1 MKAITAVG
9 ATPQR
14 MEILYSILREAGPEG
29 EERTHLAALLG
40 PSSLAQNPEDP
51 GEDNALTD
59 CLGLGQDMG
68 LIKAVGDR
76 VALVEPSGPTS
87 FLQIAGQQMVDRVTS
102 AATADGYVAGAIAW
116 MLRQDPREP
125 LPWTGSGA
133 VSRLQAQL
141 GAPLPYGMTND
152 SRMQNAVYWAR
163 ALGFVTRLKLRE
175 EVVVPDP
182 TRALQQRLDHLLPRG
197 QQVTLRAFL
206 GSLARACPVF
216 EGGAVHR
223 EVAARAGTEGSN
235 NVVAASLA
243 LAFLRLKQHRE
254 LDFHYFD
261 DAEVMEV
268 EGVFDDGRVTHLS
281 RPQAAA

>member
-14 MEILYSILREAGPEG
+14 MEILYSILREAGAEG

-40 PSSLAQNPEDP
+40 PNSLAKNTEDP
-51 GEDNALTD
+51 GEDNALSD
-59 CLGLGQDMG
+59 CLALGQDMG
-68 LIKAVGDR
+68 LVKVEGDR
-76 VALVEPSGPTS
+76 VALVDPTGPSS
-87 FLQIAGQQMVDRVTS
+87 FLQLAGQQMVDRVTS
-102 AATADGYVAGAIAW
+102 ASPVDGWVAGAITW

-125 LPWTGSGA
+125 LPWSGSGA

-152 SRMQNAVYWAR
+152 SRLQNAVYWAR

-175 EVVVPDP
+175 EVVLPDP
-182 TRALQQRLDHLLPRG
+182 TQALKQRLDHVLPRG
-197 QQVTLRAFL
+197 QQVTMPAFL
-206 GSLARACPVF
+206 TALSRACPVF
-216 EGGAVHR
+216 EGGSVHR
-223 EVAARAGTEGSN
+223 EVATRAGIDAPA
-235 NVVAASLA
+235 NVVSSSLA

-254 LDFHYFD
+254 LEFHYFD
-261 DAEVMEV
+261 DADVVEI
-268 EGVFDDGRVTHLS
+268 EGVFDDGRVTHVS